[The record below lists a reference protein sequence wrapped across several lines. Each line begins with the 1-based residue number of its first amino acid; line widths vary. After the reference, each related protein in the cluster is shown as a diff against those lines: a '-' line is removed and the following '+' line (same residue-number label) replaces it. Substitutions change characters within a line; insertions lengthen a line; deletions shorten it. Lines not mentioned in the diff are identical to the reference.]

1 MLKRVL
7 LAFTFVAV
15 LAAAGF
21 GMSNKA
27 MAWNDCNN
35 GYGYAYPTYYPSYP
49 SFYVPRV
56 ATYRSYP
63 VFYGSFDNG
72 HHHHDHHRSGLR
84 LTFGF

>member
-1 MLKRVL
+1 MLKRVV
-7 LAFTFVAV
+7 LAFTFVAA
-15 LAAAGF
+15 LTAAGF

-35 GYGYAYPTYYPSYP
+35 GYGYAYPTYYPAY
-49 SFYVPRV
+49 YVPRV

-63 VFYGSFDNG
+63 VFYGSFNNG